1 MTLPGLEIINVSV
14 SAALIGAVIYFLRM
28 YFANTQEELKNLSA
42 RLDQNMETIRSEV
55 VSMRSSINGTVD
67 KLNTSS
73 LEAYKNMTNAKI
85 ATDEIKQTAQ
95 GLNDIV
101 TTVVKPALK
110 DVGGKIIIVEK
121 ATQKNRDDLKK
132 IVTIMQ
138 AVMKNKKQS

>member
-1 MTLPGLEIINVSV
+1 
-14 SAALIGAVIYFLRM
+14 
-28 YFANTQEELKNLSA
+28 
-42 RLDQNMETIRSEV
+42 METIRSEV